1 MTSHKNKHTATHRHD
16 MQR

>member
-16 MQR
+16 IQR

>member
-1 MTSHKNKHTATHRHD
+1 MTSNKNKHTATHRHD